1 MDKRQWVVYLIRC
14 SDESLYCGSTNNL
27 KNRLETHNSGKGA
40 KYTRFR
46 RPVELVGASSEM
58 TKSGALRLEY
68 RVKQVPSSR
77 KIYEL
82 IKEENEMTKNLK
94 KNLQTINREIK
105 ALSKKVDQMV
115 VAIGK
120 LEKPKT
126 KAVKVKSVKKTVA
139 KAKPLKKVAA
149 KKAPVK
155 KVAVK
160 KPAAKK
166 PVIITAADT
175 VFGVI
180 KRSKKGV
187 DVSTL
192 MEKTG
197 FNRKKIY
204 NNVKVLKKRGK
215 IKSAGKGVYVKA

>member
-27 KNRLETHNSGKGA
+27 KNRLAAHNSGKGA
-40 KYTRFR
+40 KYTRSR

-105 ALSKKVDQMV
+105 ALAKKVDKI
-115 VAIGK
+115 VAAVGK
-120 LEKPKT
+120 FDKS
-126 KAVKVKSVKKTVA
+126 KAVKAKPVKKTA
-139 KAKPLKKVAA
+139 TKTKPVKKVAA